1 MGRTKV
7 SWVAI
12 CATVAVVGLGVYY
25 YQSNQPEARPAAGL
39 KRQAQG
45 ITFGGAEESAKARQL
60 ESWHETGVGEYP
72 THAEYQ
78 AM

>member
-12 CATVAVVGLGVYY
+12 CATVAVVGIGIYY
-25 YQSNQPEARPAAGL
+25 LKPMLEHPQLPETA
-39 KRQAQG
+39 KRQAPG
-45 ITFGGAEESAKARQL
+45 ITVGGAEESAKARQF

-72 THAEYQ
+72 KHAEYK
-78 AM
+78 AI